1 MKEKDIDSENE
12 KREAIYI
19 EINWDTPE
27 DLSDLANSREFQN
40 FILEETLTSIVDAL
54 ENSLSKAELFNIFNM
69 SVILEIEKSQF
80 KVVLEKINSYLIRE
94 EEYERCTQIQNLI
107 KINKL

>member
-1 MKEKDIDSENE
+1 MKEKDIDSKDE

-54 ENSLSKAELFNIFNM
+54 ENNLSKAELFNIFNM

>member
-1 MKEKDIDSENE
+1 MKEKDIDSKDE
-12 KREAIYI
+12 KREAIYL

-40 FILEETLTSIVDAL
+40 FILEETLTSIVNAL
-54 ENSLSKAELFNIFNM
+54 ENSLNKAELFNIFNM

>member
-1 MKEKDIDSENE
+1 MKEKDIDSKDE
-12 KREAIYI
+12 KREAIYL
-19 EINWDTPE
+19 ELNWDTPE

-40 FILEETLTSIVDAL
+40 FILEETLTSIVNAL
-54 ENSLSKAELFNIFNM
+54 ENSLNKAELFNIFNM

>member
-1 MKEKDIDSENE
+1 MKEKDIDSKDE

-40 FILEETLTSIVDAL
+40 FILEETLTSIVNAL
-54 ENSLSKAELFNIFNM
+54 ENSLNKAELFNIFNM

>member
-1 MKEKDIDSENE
+1 MKEKDIDSKDE

-40 FILEETLTSIVDAL
+40 FILEETLTSIVNAL

>member
-1 MKEKDIDSENE
+1 MKEKDIDSKDE

-27 DLSDLANSREFQN
+27 DLSDLANNREFQN

-54 ENSLSKAELFNIFNM
+54 ENNLSKAELFNIFNM

-107 KINKL
+107 KITKL

>member
-54 ENSLSKAELFNIFNM
+54 ENNLSKAELFNIFNM

>member
-1 MKEKDIDSENE
+1 MKEKDIDSKDE

-40 FILEETLTSIVDAL
+40 FILEETLTSIVNAL
-54 ENSLSKAELFNIFNM
+54 ENSLNKAELFNIFNM

-94 EEYERCTQIQNLI
+94 EEYERCTQTQNLI

>member
-1 MKEKDIDSENE
+1 MKEKDMDSKDE

-27 DLSDLANSREFQN
+27 DLSDLANNREFQN

-54 ENSLSKAELFNIFNM
+54 ENNLSKAELFNIFNM